1 MSSYEHWNTEG
12 NSHFRSKPRQSTRY
26 YDKDDGYNNYHKES
40 RYSKKRK
47 IDSFDSHSKP
57 NRFEDGYSPRR
68 DYRHSPKRRKTDD
81 RQYRHVEEKPS
92 RYRDLDN
99 RRFPDERVGNRA
111 NDPDY
116 RRKGSYKSREYGTPP
131 PEYDMERVYPRDDV
145 DGRGIKKSKRRD
157 PYYENGRNYDS
168 PLIKDEY
175 DPEKASEERVDT
187 SMEVEK
193 DSPKAD
199 DENEEDDLPAQTEV
213 ILMMKNKDGEIASL
227 EKLLQ
232 TTRERREEVRNT
244 VPPFLKNVPKTSN
257 NYMNA
262 KITDPT
268 ILHIIQKNKE
278 NGEIA
283 RDYYS
288 QNLETSVVFNDI
300 SDIDIR
306 KQTIKNHAKIRPHL
320 IRTIGKNKVAQRNKF
335 AALQTEYKNRIIE
348 WKKYLKNKQ
357 DSRPKKKRKRRT
369 RRGSRKDATP
379 IPSLEEIRERVS
391 KTIATIPPLILDTRK
406 RNTFF
411 IDKNRIVPN
420 TKEVLESKIIEE
432 VWLPQEEASFLELFA
447 KYKKNFEK
455 ISKHLANKTC
465 KDCIK
470 FYYVNKF
477 RLNLKTIQTDK
488 KKIQLG
494 MREYTYI

>member
-1 MSSYEHWNTEG
+1 
-12 NSHFRSKPRQSTRY
+12 
-26 YDKDDGYNNYHKES
+26 
-40 RYSKKRK
+40 
-47 IDSFDSHSKP
+47 
-57 NRFEDGYSPRR
+57 
-68 DYRHSPKRRKTDD
+68 
-81 RQYRHVEEKPS
+81 
-92 RYRDLDN
+92 
-99 RRFPDERVGNRA
+99 
-111 NDPDY
+111 
-116 RRKGSYKSREYGTPP
+116 
-131 PEYDMERVYPRDDV
+131 MERVYPRDDV